1 MSRKAKGPGYTPR
14 SGKSPAFKNMGSS
27 PVKYTSAL
35 TGEELNPYAPN
46 VIDDMQAMG
55 VSSDVMQKIIENKT
69 KGEIEDKK
77 NRTEKGTNV
86 DLKKE
91 VEKSVKKVDK
101 IKKIKPKKTD
111 MDELRAKQR
120 RMSKGQS
127 EYQYR
132 NSKEYKDSKKT
143 KGLKDLSGTT
153 GTDSVDLTRKTDGA
167 PIAGGSGSKTSYS
180 PPETSKLSFSDVNDN
195 TTKLKQK
202 PYEVDEVDVSE
213 IKKSKYFS
221 DRSKFVIDK
230 DQDNIRDDAQ
240 GTTSYDPYMHEGF
253 ETYWERK
260 KKIERQR
267 ELNELSR
274 LANESA
280 FNKKS
285 PYKKGIGKYAK
296 KAKGSRGFKM
306 KK

>member
-27 PVKYTSAL
+27 PVKYTNAL
-35 TGEELNPYAPN
+35 TGEKLNPYAPDIIKN
-46 VIDDMQAMG
+46 LQAMG

-69 KGEIEDKK
+69 KGEIEDKE

-86 DLKKE
+86 NLPEE
-91 VEKSVKKVDK
+91 VDKSVKKVDK

-143 KGLKDLSGTT
+143 KGLKDLSGTPD
-153 GTDSVDLTRKTDGA
+153 TDPVDLTRKTDGA

-180 PPETSKLSFSDVNDN
+180 PPETSELSFSD
-195 TTKLKQK
+195 
-202 PYEVDEVDVSE
+202 
-213 IKKSKYFS
+213 KKSVMGQSAIGTFEDDPENPMFGVTYRYS
-221 DRSKFVIDK
+221 DIPVVTD
-230 DQDNIRDDAQ
+230 
-240 GTTSYDPYMHEGF
+240 E
-253 ETYWERK
+253 
-260 KKIERQR
+260 
-267 ELNELSR
+267 
-274 LANESA
+274 
-280 FNKKS
+280 FNNPIYKKS
-285 PYKKGIGKYAK
+285 PYKKGLGKYTK
-296 KAKGSRGFKM
+296 QAKGSRGYKM